1 MSKHILS
8 SCTTLPLCI
17 TLHSIPSCENVIT
30 PFCENVITG
39 SNLNRNKDPHESST
53 SPRSNKT
60 GHKQTDYFLFCCDPL
75 HVIFQLTWKNESKVA
90 VVTWRAG
97 NTRAISSETRSRWTS
112 LFLLLWDLAG
122 IPARGEGEEEEFLW
136 NMWQEDQFWRITH
149 MLVLVNIKEKVL
161 YVIPNQCNTCDF
173 ASSFVNN
180 LRAPRH
186 TGEKPF

>member
-1 MSKHILS
+1 MYKHILLS

-90 VVTWRAG
+90 VVTWSAG
-97 NTRAISSETRSRWTS
+97 NIWAILKHIVVKSKQMQWVRIFICSGKQFEDAFENQTNSTRVAMHIHGKAIWKS
-112 LFLLLWDLAG
+112 
-122 IPARGEGEEEEFLW
+122 I
-136 NMWQEDQFWRITH
+136 
-149 MLVLVNIKEKVL
+149 
-161 YVIPNQCNTCDF
+161 
-173 ASSFVNN
+173 
-180 LRAPRH
+180 
-186 TGEKPF
+186 

>member
-39 SNLNRNKDPHESST
+39 SNLNRNKDPHECST

-122 IPARGEGEEEEFLW
+122 IPARAWRKALFDFGSGSGRVMVKSPGSGSGSGRVSGIDIKTAREYIWHSHRHWKF
-136 NMWQEDQFWRITH
+136 NMADENQP
-149 MLVLVNIKEKVL
+149 LKVK
-161 YVIPNQCNTCDF
+161 V
-173 ASSFVNN
+173 
-180 LRAPRH
+180 
-186 TGEKPF
+186 K